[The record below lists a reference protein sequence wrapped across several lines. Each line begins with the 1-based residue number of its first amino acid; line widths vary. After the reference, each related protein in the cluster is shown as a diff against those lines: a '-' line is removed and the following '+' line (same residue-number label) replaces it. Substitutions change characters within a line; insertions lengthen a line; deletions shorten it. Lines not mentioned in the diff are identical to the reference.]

1 MKTLIL
7 DASVLAKTFVK
18 EDNSE
23 KAMELIDGYLKG
35 EYSIIISE
43 LTIWEILNAL
53 KYHNAFPNEMLSKV
67 GEALYYYGFK
77 IINLNL
83 ELIQKTIEIA
93 LENNITIY
101 DATYLALTELHKGE
115 FITADKK
122 LYEKLHNK
130 HPIKL
135 LTQGH
140 PQSETY

>member
-18 EDNSE
+18 EDNSD

-43 LTIWEILNAL
+43 LTIWEVLNAL
-53 KYHNAFPNEMLSKV
+53 KYHKAFPNEMLAKV
-67 GEALYYYGFK
+67 GEALYYYGFE
-77 IINLNL
+77 ITSLNL
-83 ELIQKTIEIA
+83 ELILKTIEIA
-93 LENNITIY
+93 TENNITIY

-122 LYEKLHNK
+122 LYEKIHSK
-130 HPIKL
+130 YPTRL
-135 LTQGH
+135 LK
-140 PQSETY
+140 